1 MATSDELI
9 KKNVVDE
16 LYWNDSVDASR
27 VKVEVEHGVVFLS
40 GTVSNYR
47 ARTASAE
54 SAAGIHGVLNVQN
67 RIVVDPNHTAGATP
81 DEIIQDTGV
90 CVSSVAGA
98 CKNNREREPPPRTG
112 PNVKP
117 RAEARGCDILD
128 THALRRSRR
137 KARSSSAPSERR
149 GRKNTLS
156 TGFRS
161 WLFTTVL
168 FKDCPPCNWR
178 KRN

>member
-16 LYWNDSVDASR
+16 LYWNDSVDASC
-27 VKVEVEHGVVFLS
+27 VKVEVEQGVVFLS

-81 DEIIQDTGV
+81 DEVIQDTAVKALCWNPDFQGANITVNVNQGV
-90 CVSSVAGA
+90 VVLEG
-98 CKNNREREPPPRTG
+98 TVGG
-112 PNVKP
+112 PLEEKP
-117 RAEARGCDILD
+117 
-128 THALRRSRR
+128 
-137 KARSSSAPSERR
+137 
-149 GRKNTLS
+149 GRKCRRATDGRAQDRES
-156 TGFRS
+156 VGGRADP
-161 WLFTTVL
+161 V
-168 FKDCPPCNWR
+168 PR
-178 KRN
+178 R